1 MATGR
6 IVTVEGAPTPMVETA
21 FIGPTDRRGARF
33 KAWTVGGGKRGTTV
47 TVLKDYALDG
57 CENHERAAR
66 ALIAKHWGE
75 DGKGYRLLHCSR
87 DGGGYVFAVVW
98 GAS

>member
-1 MATGR
+1 MTGR
-6 IVTVEGAPTPMVETA
+6 IVTVDGAPTPMVETA
-21 FIGPTDRRGARF
+21 FHGPTDSRGARV

-47 TVLKDYALDG
+47 TLSWDHALDSS
-57 CENHERAAR
+57 ENHERAAR
-66 ALIAKHWGE
+66 ALVVKQWGE
-75 DGKGYRLLHCSR
+75 APHGYRLLHCSR